1 MGNYNSE
8 SISFTDDNK
17 IFLDTHMNIELSS
30 MKHEKDKDL
39 LHLYV
44 YGTSEETIRHYLLDI
59 IIDLN
64 YENLSLGYCVRD
76 KSDISNIIP
85 SNHYYKSEFI
95 YASSNSIMY
104 VNPENNSKYLI
115 RDDDNIH
122 KKLFWSQLQEN
133 ELISIAMKNNLEV
146 IDMNKSSVYENY
158 DKFNNSSLSY
168 IFNYDSTII
177 DAYMLE
183 KSPYTNCICLSTSD
197 AHLLI
202 FDYKNKCIVDKIQTK
217 KIVNNISFMDL
228 NMTKMSCSEHYSDI
242 IYIYDFKK
250 FDEPLINFRSPK
262 GDETDDINNYVLL
275 KQSWVPNHS

>member
-17 IFLDTHMNIELSS
+17 IFLDTRMNIELSS

-59 IIDLN
+59 IINLN
-64 YENLSLGYCVRD
+64 YEDPSLGFCVRD

-85 SNHYYKSEFI
+85 SNHYYKSDFI

-104 VNPENNSKYLI
+104 VNPENNSEYLI
-115 RDDDNIH
+115 RDEDNIH

-133 ELISIAMKNNLEV
+133 ELISIDMKNNLEV

-158 DKFNNSSLSY
+158 NKFNNSSSN
-168 IFNYDSTII
+168 IFNYDCTII

-202 FDYKNKCIVDKIQTK
+202 FDYKNKCIIDEIQTN

-228 NMTKMSCSEHYSDI
+228 NMAKMSCSEYYSDI

-250 FDEPLINFRSPK
+250 FDKPLINFRNHK
-262 GDETDDINNYVLL
+262 DDETYDINNCVLL